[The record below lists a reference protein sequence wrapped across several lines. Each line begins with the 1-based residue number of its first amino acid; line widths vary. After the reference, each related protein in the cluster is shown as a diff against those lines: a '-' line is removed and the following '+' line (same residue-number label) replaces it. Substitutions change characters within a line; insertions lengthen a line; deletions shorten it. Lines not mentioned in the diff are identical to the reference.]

1 MKEDKSKTPPCP
13 FNGIICFGGEDWW
26 NHNRG
31 HYDMQMMRELSS
43 MVPVLYVNSIGM
55 RLPALKEG
63 AVLLKRLARKISSLR
78 RGVVTIRDGFT
89 VLSPLTVPG
98 LLEKAVSHSVLP
110 AQVRR
115 AAQRL
120 GISKP
125 LAWVACPPA
134 VNLLNKLN
142 PVGLVYQRTDRF
154 EEYPN
159 VDSTTIKDYDSR
171 LKAEADLTLYCS
183 GLLFDE
189 EASYCRS
196 PLFVDHGVDYEVFA
210 EAGRSTGEEPGDVR
224 HLPHPRIVYVGNLES
239 HRVDPKLILDVASNL
254 PNYRFLLV
262 GPSALPEGWCMLP
275 NVTLLGQRPYEEV
288 PKYMAAADVLIMP
301 WQQNEWIKA
310 CNPVKLKEYL
320 AVGRTV
326 VTTPFDELR
335 RYEGLVR
342 IATDA
347 NSFAEAIRSAV
358 TSPDDPERLRNRV
371 REETWAAK
379 CGTVL
384 EELSAMGLR
393 PESRSGHT

>member
-1 MKEDKSKTPPCP
+1 
-13 FNGIICFGGEDWW
+13 
-26 NHNRG
+26 
-31 HYDMQMMRELSS
+31 MQMMRELSS
-43 MVPVLYVNSIGM
+43 AVPVLYVNSIGM

-63 AVLLKRLARKISSLR
+63 AVLFKRLARKLSSLR
-78 RGVVTIRDGFT
+78 RGVVTVREGFT
-89 VLSPLTVPG
+89 VLSPFTVPG
-98 LLEKAVSHSVLP
+98 MLEKVASHSVLP
-110 AQVRR
+110 AQIGH
-115 AAQRL
+115 AARRL

-134 VNLLNKLN
+134 VKLLKKLE

-159 VDSTTIKDYDSR
+159 VDPTTIEKYDQR

-189 EASYCRS
+189 EASRCRN
-196 PLFVDHGVDYEVFA
+196 PLFVDHGVDYEIFE
-210 EAGRSTGEEPGDVR
+210 EAGRSTGEEPSDVR
-224 HLPHPRIVYVGNLES
+224 HLPHPRIVYVGNLEA
-239 HRVDPKLILDVASNL
+239 HRVDPKLILDVASKL
-254 PNYRFLLV
+254 PDCHFLLV
-262 GPSALPEGWCMLP
+262 GPSALPQGWCTLP

-301 WQQNEWIKA
+301 WQRNEWIRA

-347 NSFAEAIRSAV
+347 ESFAEAIRSAV
-358 TSPDDPERLRNRV
+358 ERPDDPARLQNRV

-384 EELSAMGLR
+384 EQLSVLGLSPVAKSEAR
-393 PESRSGHT
+393 TP